1 MLDEKKS
8 CLIVCFHFEKGLISP
23 GVISMAFLF
32 AFGRLFQHQLLT
44 LQCISFSESE
54 SESESSRV
62 L

>member
-1 MLDEKKS
+1 MKKKI
-8 CLIVCFHFEKGLISP
+8 CLIVCFQSAKGLISP

-54 SESESSRV
+54 SSRV

>member
-1 MLDEKKS
+1 MLDGKKG
-8 CLIVCFHFEKGLISP
+8 CLIVCFQFAKGLISP
-23 GVISMAFLF
+23 DVISMAFLF

-54 SESESSRV
+54 SSRV